1 MTDLPP
7 NKCLK
12 VLINIQYLNLSH
24 NMIINFDANN
34 FNENSNIKNINLS
47 HNLIENLNDI

>member
-1 MTDLPP
+1 
-7 NKCLK
+7 
-12 VLINIQYLNLSH
+12 
-24 NMIINFDANN
+24 MIINFDANN